1 MHGEPISTNLICMQ
15 PAGVVLGQLCTQC
28 IYCDALCSVT
38 VACVSSFRGQ
48 NNLTLKSYSTESGF
62 NSRFLQE
69 NIIIIHLS
77 WIPLGPLSLCF
88 LTHYLYCNFSITS
101 WQKHDE
107 TFSEWISLATEVK
120 KKKTWKGVILD
131 AWNPKVLTYIVQV
144 VMNMKR
150 LDYVSYYCIIHKS
163 GTFHCAMKG
172 ASFKM
177 KAIWGCF
184 FIQCALCLK
193 CFLIV
198 WQWQSSSS
206 VCLNAE

>member
-1 MHGEPISTNLICMQ
+1 MVNSPLPPLLFFLCHGEPISTNLICMQ

-88 LTHYLYCNFSITS
+88 PTHYLYCNFSITS
-101 WQKHDE
+101 LAE
-107 TFSEWISLATEVK
+107 TWWNIQRMNFIGYWGEK
-120 KKKTWKGVILD
+120 KKNLERC
-131 AWNPKVLTYIVQV
+131 NFRC
-144 VMNMKR
+144 MK
-150 LDYVSYYCIIHKS
+150 S
-163 GTFHCAMKG
+163 KG
-172 ASFKM
+172 AYIHCSSSYEYETSR
-177 KAIWGCF
+177 
-184 FIQCALCLK
+184 L
-193 CFLIV
+193 CFLLLYY
-198 WQWQSSSS
+198 S
-206 VCLNAE
+206 

>member
-1 MHGEPISTNLICMQ
+1 MVNSPLPPLLFFLCHGEPISTNLICMQ

-120 KKKTWKGVILD
+120 KKKNLERC
-131 AWNPKVLTYIVQV
+131 NFRC
-144 VMNMKR
+144 MK
-150 LDYVSYYCIIHKS
+150 S
-163 GTFHCAMKG
+163 KG
-172 ASFKM
+172 AYIHCSSSYEYETSR
-177 KAIWGCF
+177 
-184 FIQCALCLK
+184 L
-193 CFLIV
+193 CFLLLYY
-198 WQWQSSSS
+198 S
-206 VCLNAE
+206 